1 MKHKIQKTKHNPI
14 MIYFN
19 NQQKTKKQKKR
30 RKKNFDINF
39 LFLLLKRHQIL
50 QLSDVDLTTTT
61 TKNNKLNKYICRD
74 IKGSLLEIFNKSSS
88 FTLLLLK
95 QPKTRRKSK

>member
-39 LFLLLKRHQIL
+39 FFAIIKTSSQ
-50 QLSDVDLTTTT
+50 QLSDVDLTKTT
-61 TKNNKLNKYICRD
+61 TKIT
-74 IKGSLLEIFNKSSS
+74 S
-88 FTLLLLK
+88 
-95 QPKTRRKSK
+95 